1 MVLSRRAAFTPL
13 AGLVAALLGLG
24 STGCAG
30 AVDVTRTFT
39 PNAASRISTDAM
51 HPVAI
56 VRGEERIALPPG
68 SRVEVDR
75 VLVAPRVVRGVERPA
90 HEIALEPTD
99 GIEMRGKVEPGEVIP
114 GGGRVESSR
123 ATGWLGAGLVVTALS
138 YAPTLYVGLTSSDPY
153 DKALQ
158 IPFAGP
164 WMDFLSRPACVPPN
178 LPVAL
183 PVDPCMADKASRAA
197 IVTSGAMQDLG
208 ALFVL
213 VGLPASAHIVGDAD
227 HGVGLSVVPTSNGAK
242 LIGTF

>member
-1 MVLSRRAAFTPL
+1 MPSLSPGAAT
-13 AGLVAALLGLG
+13 ARALLLF
-24 STGCAG
+24 SLATTGCAG
-30 AVDVTRTFT
+30 AVEVTRTFT
-39 PNAASRISTDAM
+39 PKAASRVTSDVM
-51 HPVAI
+51 QPVAI

-75 VLVAPRVVRGVERPA
+75 ARVPPRRVDGVEQPA

-99 GIEMRGKVEPGEVIP
+99 GIEMRGKVEPGAGIP

-138 YAPTLYVGLTSSDPY
+138 YAPTLYVGLTSTDPY
-153 DKALQ
+153 DRALQ

-164 WMDFLSRPACVPPN
+164 WMDFLNRPACVPPN

-197 IVTSGAMQDLG
+197 IVTSGVLQDLG

-213 VGLPASAHIVGDAD
+213 VGLPASAHVVGDAD
-227 HGVGLSVVPTSNGAK
+227 HGVGLSVVPTSNGVR
-242 LIGTF
+242 LVGRF